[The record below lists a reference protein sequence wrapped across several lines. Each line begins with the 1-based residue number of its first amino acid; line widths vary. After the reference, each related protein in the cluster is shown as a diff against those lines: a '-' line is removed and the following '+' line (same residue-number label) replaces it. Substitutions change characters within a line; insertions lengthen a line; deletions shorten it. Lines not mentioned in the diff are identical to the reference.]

1 MGECLQ
7 AGPVRAGC
15 VVLAAAAV
23 SFVGVAGWTQQ
34 SDRNA
39 GSEDLSAEEV
49 EEVDHVALAGTL
61 VHDGHYDRART
72 ELEKVDPSGDEV
84 DRPMYYTLRGLVA
97 LHDGAHERAV
107 DHFDDAIRYGQTDN
121 QIFVH
126 LAQAYYGLGNWEKV
140 IQSVRNAADAGE
152 SIPDL
157 YLMKAESQRKLD
169 RLPGA
174 WETLEQ
180 GRERFP
186 DRSKFLRQQVFLLVE
201 MELYRAALE
210 RGRTYLDETADA
222 SAEDFIAVAEAF
234 RRAGEHR
241 RAQVLLESAR
251 AAYPDDTDVLVHLA
265 HAYIGGGQ
273 HVAGA
278 ELLQVAAES
287 DPAYIRKSA
296 ELFRR
301 AGAYERALYMNAR
314 IDDQSEKFKQRVA
327 ILLDRRDFERIATL
341 DSRLSRLGLL
351 DDSKIA
357 YALAYAHFKIRNYE
371 RAAELTRD
379 IESEAMFESAV
390 ELRRAIE
397 TCRASPW
404 KC

>member
-1 MGECLQ
+1 MSRCWRTVVVGLFS
-7 AGPVRAGC
+7 AGAVAC
-15 VVLAAAAV
+15 VVTVGAV
-23 SFVGVAGWTQQ
+23 PGWTQEGGGD
-34 SDRNA
+34 S
-39 GSEDLSAEEV
+39 GSEGSSGEEV

-72 ELEKVDPSGDEV
+72 ELEKVDPSSDEV

-107 DHFDDAIRYGQTDN
+107 EHFDDAIRYGQTDN

-169 RLPGA
+169 RLPAA
-174 WETLEQ
+174 WQTLEQ
-180 GRERFP
+180 GRQRFP

-222 SAEDFIAVAEAF
+222 SPEDFIAVAEAF

-278 ELLQVAAES
+278 ELLQIAAES
-287 DPAYIRKSA
+287 DPTYIQKSA

-314 IDDQSEKFKQRVA
+314 IDDQVEKFKQRVA

-351 DDSKIA
+351 DDSKIG

-397 TCRASPW
+397 KCRASPW